1 MGFTNVAWESRGTEQ
16 LARDLTDGPGPM
28 SVGQAGAAWVRLAD
42 EWASISEEYDKI
54 VGKIKSSFSSQGADT
69 AARKLEEFG
78 RWLQSVSLSAAG
90 NGERAEEAAVAYSVA
105 VLAMPSVSE
114 AIEARTAHDVMAS
127 LAAYNGAILNGQFAE
142 FDQAVSAHQAHA
154 SAVMYQYEQAC
165 SAIAAPWEQPLPSQV
180 CGGAALKAE
189 RDVKAAGEATGSGT
203 VASGG
208 GGAGA
213 AVAPPPLAPFR
224 ADEVK
229 SSSNPKALHKVDPA
243 GGGSGAGPVGP
254 GYGPM
259 AALGR
264 GANTREHESSLAA
277 TLDGGG
283 EPGTGLSQT
292 DPSWLPAA
300 QPSDAPFMVSHVS
313 WGPNTSVFDELAAPA
328 EPEPPQYADAP
339 QPTLEQVS
347 NRWVSPPVIGVD
359 KGLTL

>member
-1 MGFTNVAWESRGTEQ
+1 MGFTNVAWESRSAEQ
-16 LARDLTDGPGPM
+16 LARNLTDGPGPM
-28 SVGQAGAAWVRLAD
+28 SVGQAGAAWVRLAE
-42 EWASISEEYDKI
+42 EWASISAEYDKI
-54 VGKIKSSFSSQGADT
+54 VEKIKSSFSSQGAEA

-78 RWLQSVSLSAAG
+78 RWLQSVSLSAAS
-90 NGERAEEAAVAYSVA
+90 NGERAEEAAVAYGVA
-105 VLAMPSVSE
+105 VLAMPSVSA

-142 FDQAVSAHQAHA
+142 FDQAVSAHQANA
-154 SAVMYQYEQAC
+154 SAVMYQYEEAC
-165 SAIAAPWEQPLPSQV
+165 SAIAAPWEEPLPPQI

-189 RDVKAAGEATGSGT
+189 RDAKAAGEAKGS

-213 AVAPPPLAPFR
+213 AMAPPPLAPFR
-224 ADEVK
+224 PDAVK
-229 SSSNPKALHKVDPA
+229 SSSNPKALHKIDLA
-243 GGGSGAGPVGP
+243 GAASGAGPMGN

-264 GANTREHESSLAA
+264 GTNAREYHSS
-277 TLDGGG
+277 LDGGG
-283 EPGTGLSQT
+283 EPGAGLSQT

-300 QPSDAPFMVSHVS
+300 QQSDAPIMVSHAS
-313 WGPNTSVFDELAAPA
+313 WGPNTPVFDELAAPG
-328 EPEPPQYADAP
+328 EPAPPQYADVP

-347 NRWVSPPVIGVD
+347 DRWVSPPVIGVD